1 MAPGHYVSNTPQGRY
16 VHFDVNADGR
26 SLTNLRVEANAFCQ
40 PPAEFEGV
48 FTISGN
54 VPITSSRTFTVN
66 ASNSS
71 GSTTLN
77 VQGAFDALNNVSGQ
91 FRLQF
96 VAIGQPSGTRYQCDS
111 GTVPFSGARQ

>member
-1 MAPGHYVSNTPQGRY
+1 
-16 VHFDVNADGR
+16 VNPDGR

-48 FTISGN
+48 FTITGS
-54 VPITSSRTFTVN
+54 VAITASRTFTVN
-66 ASNSS
+66 ARSTS
-71 GSTTLN
+71 GDTTLN

-96 VAIGQPSGTRYQCDS
+96 VAIGNPSGTRYQCDS
-111 GTVPFSGARQ
+111 GTVPFNGARQG